1 MTGPEADVVVL
12 EVLGSELVESAVDSV
27 DEVELSED
35 VVSEDDEPDVVSEDV
50 VSEDVVSEDV
60 VSEDVV
66 SADVMS
72 DDSELSDDISD
83 DVDDEIA
90 GVVTLPTVVPSVG
103 VPAVSLLPHAVR
115 PTVRAAARTA
125 TRRCAVRVEKRFISC
140 PSSSG
145 YRPTDPGLQRR

>member
-35 VVSEDDEPDVVSEDV
+35 VVSEDDEPDV

-145 YRPTDPGLQRR
+145 LPTD